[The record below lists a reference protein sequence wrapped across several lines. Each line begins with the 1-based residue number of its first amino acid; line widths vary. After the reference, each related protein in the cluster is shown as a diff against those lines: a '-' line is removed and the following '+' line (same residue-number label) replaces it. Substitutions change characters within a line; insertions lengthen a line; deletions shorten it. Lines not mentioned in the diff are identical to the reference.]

1 MRIEAITR
9 RKIVVELSAEDMSTL
24 DITYEALDYA
34 SVETR
39 RVIWVILDRVRES
52 TGCDID
58 PSGQL
63 LIDAMPR
70 PTGGC
75 ILFFTIRGGESAALH
90 AGNAEPIAEPVAI
103 PCEPERAL
111 RNALRKQE
119 QLLTAFEFPDLDAL
133 LDCAGAYARS
143 LRGQDALSR
152 EALGQ
157 AALFTRSELYGEPRG
172 PRYRLLVCPAQ
183 EPAAVRQFF
192 SEYACPCG
200 EDAFAA
206 QQTREHW
213 LRVGE
218 TQGFTFESLGL
229 RPAGELPRKRAAIAF
244 SPGNVYATIDN

>member
-9 RKIVVELSAEDMSTL
+9 RKIVVELSPEDMDTL

-39 RVIWVILDRVRES
+39 RVIWVILDRVREC

-75 ILFFTIRGGESAALH
+75 ILFFTLRGGNPEPA
-90 AGNAEPIAEPVAI
+90 AEPAAI
-103 PCEPERAL
+103 PCRPDEH
-111 RNALRKQE
+111 ALRKQE
-119 QLLTAFEFPDLDAL
+119 QLLAAFEFPDLDAL
-133 LDCAGAYARS
+133 LDCAAAYAHS
-143 LRGQDALSR
+143 LRGG
-152 EALGQ
+152 E
-157 AALFTRSELYGEPRG
+157 ALFTRSELYGERRG

-183 EPAAVRQFF
+183 EPSAVRQFF
-192 SEYACPCG
+192 SEYASPCG

-206 QQTREHW
+206 HQTREHW
-213 LRVGE
+213 LRVGN
-218 TQGFTFESLGL
+218 QDFTFEKLGL
-229 RPAGELPRKRAAIAF
+229 RPAAETTKRCAVTAF
-244 SPGNVYATIDN
+244 APGNVYTSC

>member
-9 RKIVVELSAEDMSTL
+9 RKIVVELSPEDMTTL

-34 SVETR
+34 SVDTR
-39 RVIWVILDRVRES
+39 RVIWVILDRVREC

-75 ILFFTIRGGESAALH
+75 ILFFTLRG
-90 AGNAEPIAEPVAI
+90 AGGASEGAEPVPEPFAA
-103 PCEPERAL
+103 PCQPGR
-111 RNALRKQE
+111 ALRKQE
-119 QLLTAFEFPDLDAL
+119 QLLAAFEFPDLDAL

-143 LRGQDALSR
+143 LRGR
-152 EALGQ
+152 E
-157 AALFTRSELYGEPRG
+157 ALFTRSELFAERRG

-183 EPAAVRQFF
+183 ELAAVRQFF
-192 SEYACPCG
+192 SEYAHFCG

-206 QQTREHW
+206 HHTREHW
-213 LRVGE
+213 LCVGPG
-218 TQGFTFESLGL
+218 QDFERLGL
-229 RPAGELPRKRAAIAF
+229 RPPAAPPKKRAVTAF
-244 SPGNVYATIDN
+244 APGNVYAAIDS